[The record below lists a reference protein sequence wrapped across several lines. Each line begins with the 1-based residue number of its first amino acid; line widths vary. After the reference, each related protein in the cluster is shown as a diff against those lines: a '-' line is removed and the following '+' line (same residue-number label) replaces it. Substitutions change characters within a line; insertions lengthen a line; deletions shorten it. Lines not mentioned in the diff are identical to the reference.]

1 MRPNH
6 DWTKNDGVICL
17 FIAGLV
23 GRVACTR
30 FEHLLT
36 DADKWA
42 AFRRDILWCAGSAA
56 LSVIFAMVTAEKKL
70 AVYTLLLCLAMPVGI
85 LAAYVLG
92 DAFIHWRFDMQ
103 LFSDAIWVVGVA
115 TMGMLPF
122 AAFFTARI

>member
-1 MRPNH
+1 MTGRKM
-6 DWTKNDGVICL
+6 T
-17 FIAGLV
+17 GLYV
-23 GRVACTR
+23 FLLLAWWGGWLVLDMWSI
-30 FEHLLT
+30 EHLLT